1 MKVQKNFY
9 NYESLKSM
17 ISYKDVFNFLI
28 SIFGII
34 ISNVQ
39 LMEYMKLSNGNNFRI
54 IVCDIIICA
63 VIVFVNIYSFMNR
76 REATKNQIDIQQLE
90 EKNKNLLEVTDNM
103 RCFKH
108 DFNNIIQAIDGYIYL
123 DDMQSLQ
130 VYFKSLLDDCNHV
143 NAVDILNCHVIE
155 NPAIYGVLLN
165 KYKIAEQN
173 NIQMNIEI
181 LVSLKQL
188 DERSYVVSRMLGI
201 LLDNAIEA
209 TNECKEKIVNVQFI
223 KEPNKNRSII
233 VIENTYQNKDV
244 DTCKI
249 FEKNYTTKKDKG
261 NTGLGL
267 WKIQDILRKD
277 NSLDLFTSKDDVMFK
292 QQLEI
297 YEKNVVS

>member
-1 MKVQKNFY
+1 MNVQKKY
-9 NYESLKSM
+9 YKYDHLKK
-17 ISYKDVFNFLI
+17 IINYKDVFNFLI
-28 SIFGII
+28 SILGIV

-39 LMEYMKLSNGNNFRI
+39 LAETINTNECSNVKI
-54 IVCDIIICA
+54 ILYDIIICS
-63 VIVFVNIYSFMNR
+63 VIVFVNIYGVINR
-76 REATKNQIDIQQLE
+76 RNARRNEISIKQLE

-123 DDMQSLQ
+123 DDMQALQ
-130 VYFKSLLDDCNHV
+130 VYFKSLLNECNYV
-143 NAVDILNCHVIE
+143 NSVDLLNCRVIN

-165 KYKIAEQN
+165 KYKMAEEN

-181 LVSLKQL
+181 LVSLKGL

-209 TNECKEKIVNVQFI
+209 TNECSKKIVNVQII
-223 KEPNKNRSII
+223 KEPKKNRSII
-233 VIENTYQNKDV
+233 VIENTYKDK
-244 DTCKI
+244 DIDICKI
-249 FEKNYTTKKDKG
+249 FEKNYSTKKDKG

-267 WKIQDILRKD
+267 WKIQDILKKD
-277 NSLDLFTSKDDVMFK
+277 NSLDLITSKDDEMFK

-297 YEKNVVS
+297 YDKNVV

>member
-1 MKVQKNFY
+1 MNVQKKY
-9 NYESLKSM
+9 YKYDHLKK
-17 ISYKDVFNFLI
+17 IINYKDVFNFLI
-28 SIFGII
+28 SILGIV

-39 LMEYMKLSNGNNFRI
+39 LAETINTNECSNVKI
-54 IVCDIIICA
+54 ILYDIIICS
-63 VIVFVNIYSFMNR
+63 VIVFVNIYGVINR
-76 REATKNQIDIQQLE
+76 RNARRNEINIKQLE

-123 DDMQSLQ
+123 DDMQALQ
-130 VYFKSLLDDCNHV
+130 VYFKSLLNECNYV
-143 NAVDILNCHVIE
+143 NSVDLLNCRVIN

-165 KYKIAEQN
+165 KYKIAEEN

-181 LVSLKQL
+181 LVSLKGL

-209 TNECKEKIVNVQFI
+209 TNECSKKIVNVQII
-223 KEPNKNRSII
+223 KEPKKNRSII
-233 VIENTYQNKDV
+233 VIENTYKDK
-244 DTCKI
+244 DIDICKI
-249 FEKNYTTKKDKG
+249 FEKNYSTKKDKG

-267 WKIQDILRKD
+267 WKIQDILKKD
-277 NSLDLFTSKDDVMFK
+277 NSLDLITSKDDEMFK

-297 YEKNVVS
+297 YDKNVV